1 MTIDTLAAIEALGAR
16 TVEASLLPARLAVGT
31 DTRSVAAGSTFLAL
45 RGDRFDGHAFVAEA
59 FARGA
64 AACIVADPASVPPG
78 APALVVADTLRAY
91 LQLAEL
97 ARRAL
102 RGPVIA
108 ISGSAGKTTT
118 KSYLTALLTAAGRA
132 VAATPENENNEIGV
146 SKFLLGLEPGDPRI
160 AVVEMGARKE
170 GDIDVLVAAARP
182 QIAVL
187 TNIGEAHLEIMGTP
201 ERLAHTKWGL
211 FRGGARAVLNLADAA
226 SRARAATLAETPVWF
241 GLGDEAAP
249 AGEPAIVIRDARTLV
264 VSDAGG
270 RREIAIDARVP
281 GDHNRRNLAAALA
294 AASAAGVLPE
304 ALVPSIPRLTQPSKR
319 YEIIELAGGQRLIFD
334 AYNASMS
341 GTLATLDA
349 FAREAAQRRIA
360 VLGSMAE
367 LGADA
372 PLMHQR
378 VGAAAAGASEIVL
391 AGGDFAADIV
401 RGATA
406 AGAAG
411 ARVLTYAGNAAAVDW
426 LRANARP
433 GDAILLKGSR
443 KYKMEEIADALRGE
457 PGAPGTN
464 AR

>member
-1 MTIDTLAAIEALGAR
+1 MTLDTPAAIAALGAQ
-16 TVEASLLPARLAVGT
+16 TLNANQLPARLAVGT
-31 DTRSVAAGSTFLAL
+31 DTRGVAPGSTFLAL
-45 RGDRFDGHAFVAEA
+45 RGARFDGHAFVAEA

-64 AACIVADPASVPPG
+64 AACVVMDPASVPPG

-91 LQLAEL
+91 LQLAGL
-97 ARRAL
+97 ARSAL

-118 KSYLTALLTAAGRA
+118 KSYLVALLAAAGVA
-132 VAATPENENNEIGV
+132 VTATPENENNEIGV
-146 SKFLLGLEPGDPRI
+146 SKFLLGLEPGDERV
-160 AVVEMGARKE
+160 AVVEMGARNE

-187 TNIGEAHLEIMGTP
+187 TNIGEAHLEIMGTR
-201 ERLAHTKWGL
+201 ERLARTKWGL
-211 FRGGARAVLNLADAA
+211 FRGGARAVLNLADEA
-226 SRARAATLAETPVWF
+226 SRSRAATLAVAPVWF
-241 GLGDEAAP
+241 GTGDIEPPPGQAAL
-249 AGEPAIVIRDARTLV
+249 VVRDARTLV
-264 VSDAGG
+264 VSAAG
-270 RREIAIDARVP
+270 RRRELAIDARVP
-281 GDHNRRNLAAALA
+281 GEYNRRNLAAALA
-294 AASAAGVLPE
+294 AAVVAGVAAE
-304 ALVPSIPRLTQPSKR
+304 SLVPSIPRLEQPSKR
-319 YEIIELAGGQRLIFD
+319 YQTIQLAGDKRLIFD

-341 GTLATLDA
+341 GTLAALDA
-349 FAREAAQRRIA
+349 FAQEAASRRIA

-401 RGATA
+401 RGATQ
-406 AGAAG
+406 AGAPAS
-411 ARVLTYAGNAAAVDW
+411 RVLTYAENAAAVDW

-443 KYKMEEIADALRGE
+443 KYKMEEIADALLGSS
-457 PGAPGTN
+457 AP
-464 AR
+464 

>member
-1 MTIDTLAAIEALGAR
+1 MKLATPAAIAALGAQTR
-16 TVEASLLPARLAVGT
+16 NAERLPAQLAVET

-45 RGDRFDGHAFVAEA
+45 RGERFDGHAFVAEA

-64 AACIVADPASVPPG
+64 AACIVTDPASVPSG
-78 APALVVADTLRAY
+78 VPALVVADTLRAY
-91 LQLAEL
+91 LQLAGL
-97 ARRAL
+97 ARSTL

-118 KSYLTALLTAAGRA
+118 KAYLTALLAGAGVA
-132 VAATPENENNEIGV
+132 VTATPENENNEIGV
-146 SKFLLGLEPGDPRI
+146 SKFLLGLESGDPRI
-160 AVVEMGARKE
+160 SVVEMGARNV
-170 GDIDVLVAAARP
+170 GDIDVLIAAARP
-182 QIAVL
+182 EIAVL
-187 TNIGEAHLEIMGTP
+187 TNIGEAHLEIMGSR

-211 FRGGARAVLNLADAA
+211 FRGGARAVLNLADDE
-226 SRARAATLAETPVWF
+226 SRARAGTLAAAPLWF
-241 GLGDEAAP
+241 GIGGDPEPP
-249 AGEPAIVIRDARTLV
+249 AGHDAIVVRDAQTLV
-264 VSDAGG
+264 VTHAS
-270 RREIAIDARVP
+270 RQREIPIAARVP
-281 GDHNRRNLAAALA
+281 GAHNRRNLAAALA
-294 AASAAGVLPE
+294 AAAAAGVSPDSLG
-304 ALVPSIPRLTQPSKR
+304 PSISRLEQPSKR
-319 YEIIELAGGQRLIFD
+319 YETIQLAGGKRLIFD

-349 FAREAAQRRIA
+349 FAHEAASRRIA

-378 VGAAAAGASEIVL
+378 VGAAAAEASEIVL

-406 AGAAG
+406 AGAPAS
-411 ARVLTYAGNAAAVDW
+411 RVLTYAENAAAVAW

-443 KYKMEEIADALRGE
+443 KYKMEEIADALQ
-457 PGAPGTN
+457 GAGTP
-464 AR
+464 